1 MAKTKLPRSQQK
13 SYISK
18 VDKAKKKIQEKP
30 QKVYSIIGQFL
41 ASEAR
46 RKARRKSGRLRK
58 SIQYWARKREKDLL
72 IGSKSFYAAA
82 WELGNSQMKAEPFL
96 LPTVEE
102 NIDTITTLTKQ
113 VYSELNNDE

>member
-1 MAKTKLPRSQQK
+1 MARKSRTSQK

-30 QKVYSIIGQFL
+30 EKVYNIIGQFL
-41 ASEAR
+41 VSEMK
-46 RKARRKSGRLRK
+46 RKARKRSGRLRK
-58 SIQYWARKREKDLL
+58 SIQYWARKREKDLQ

-82 WELGNSQMKAEPFL
+82 WELGNSKHSADPFM

-102 NIDTITTLTKQ
+102 NIDTIITLTKQ

>member
-1 MAKTKLPRSQQK
+1 MAKARNEQK

-30 QKVYSIIGQFL
+30 YRVMNIIGQFL
-41 ASEAR
+41 ASEVR

-58 SIQYWARKREKDLL
+58 SIQYWARKKEKDLQ

-82 WELGNSQMKAEPFL
+82 WEFGNSKHKADPFL
-96 LPTVEE
+96 LPTVES
-102 NIDTITTLTKQ
+102 NIDTIVNLTKQ
-113 VYSELNNDE
+113 VYSELNTDE

>member
-1 MAKTKLPRSQQK
+1 MAKQRTEQK

-30 QKVYSIIGQFL
+30 EKVYNIIGQFL

-46 RKARRKSGRLRK
+46 RKAHKRSGRLKR

-72 IGSKSFYAAA
+72 VGSKSFYSVA
-82 WELGNSQMKAEPFL
+82 WELGNSKMQANPFL

>member
-1 MAKTKLPRSQQK
+1 MAKARTSQK

-18 VDKAKKKIQEKP
+18 VDKAKAKIQDKP
-30 QKVYSIIGQFL
+30 DRVYNIIGQFL
-41 ASEAR
+41 ASEVR
-46 RKARRKSGRLRK
+46 RKARKKTGRLKK

-72 IGSKSFYAAA
+72 IGSKSFYAPA
-82 WELGNSQMKAEPFL
+82 WELGNSQMSAEPFL